1 MTTLIVVS
9 IGASL
14 LWASRWFQHSSEDLG
29 YVSAQWLAEYRQNHE
44 S

>member
-14 LWASRWFQHSSEDLG
+14 LWASRWFHHTEDLG

>member
-1 MTTLIVVS
+1 MTIILVVS

-14 LWASRWFQHSSEDLG
+14 LWASRWFHHSEDLG
-29 YVSAQWLAEYRQNHE
+29 YVSAQWLSECRQNHE

>member
-1 MTTLIVVS
+1 MTTILVVS
-9 IGASL
+9 IGAAL
-14 LWASRWFQHSSEDLG
+14 LWASQRFQRSEDLG